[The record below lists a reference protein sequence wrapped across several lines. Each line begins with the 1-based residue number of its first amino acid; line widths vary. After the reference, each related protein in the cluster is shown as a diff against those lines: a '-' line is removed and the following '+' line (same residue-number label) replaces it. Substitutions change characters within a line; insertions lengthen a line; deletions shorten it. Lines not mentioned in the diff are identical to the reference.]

1 MRGSARYGLAICSV
15 SLVVCL
21 KLYFLDLLGEGVPF
35 LLFFGPILLT
45 ANYAG
50 KGPALLAT
58 VLSALAANYFFTSP
72 LFEFGFTALGAV
84 HMAVFLVA
92 GLVIA
97 EVSARLR
104 ESEREA
110 CLQRDLLRT
119 TLLSIGDAVV
129 ATDEAGLVTLMNP
142 VAESLLGYE
151 QEETEGKPLDSI
163 FRIVNETSRETLAN
177 PVRAVLATGTVA
189 GKANHKVLISR
200 DGKEIPIDDSG
211 APIRGSDGVVAGAV
225 LVFRDISER
234 RTAEREAEE
243 SARRLSS
250 VLENIGEGFAILD
263 REWCYVFLNEQT
275 AKIRDHPRHELQGTM
290 FWQDAQDAPSLQ
302 SYQEFHRAVREN
314 VSVHFEERSSSGG
327 HWYAVD
333 AHPSPEGLSVF
344 MRDVSEQRRAAEELR
359 ISNERFRR
367 LYEANLIGIAFWN
380 TKTGV
385 TEGNDE
391 YFRLA
396 GFTRKEFEDRGG
408 IRWKEL
414 TPLEYR
420 EKEDQIIE
428 RMLASGSSGLYEKE
442 YVHRDGT
449 RVPVMIGLALLD
461 KSQQDGVAFAMDI
474 TDRKMAK
481 QQFRQLADHAPVL
494 IWISG
499 PDAGCHFFNKLWLE
513 FTGRTMEQEVGTGWT
528 EGLHPDDSQRC
539 MAIYLASFE
548 ARQKFCM
555 EYRLRRY
562 DGQWRWIL
570 DDGWPMYSMSGEFEG
585 YIGSCVDITDRRDSE
600 EGLQRANTALRR
612 SNEDLRQFAYAA
624 SHDLQEPLRMV
635 SLYSQLLAKKYK
647 GRLDADADQFI
658 DFTTGG
664 AMRMHALVNDLL
676 AFAEVAAN
684 PVEVEAPVAGGAVLE
699 STLAIMRMALETATV
714 SHGELPAVAVHAQH
728 LTQLFQN
735 LIGNAMKYKGEEA
748 PAIHISARRDG
759 GWWVFSVKDNG
770 MGIDPQYHNRIFG
783 IFKRLHGQE
792 YPGTGIGLAIC
803 SRIVERYG
811 GRIWVDSQLG
821 KGTEFLFTL
830 PAAKT

>member
-1 MRGSARYGLAICSV
+1 MQRFARYGLAICSV

-21 KLYFLDLLGEGVPF
+21 KLYFLDFLGEGVPF
-35 LLFFGPILLT
+35 LLFFGPLLLT

-58 VLSALAANYFFTSP
+58 VLSALASNYFFTPP
-72 LFEFGFTALGAV
+72 LFAFGLTALGAV
-84 HMAVFLVA
+84 HVAVFLA
-92 GLVIA
+92 EGLVIA
-97 EVSARLR
+97 EVSARRR
-104 ESEREA
+104 ESETEA
-110 CLQRDLLRT
+110 RLQRDLLRT
-119 TLLSIGDAVV
+119 TLLSIGDGVV
-129 ATDEAGLVTLMNP
+129 ATDAAGRVTLMNP
-142 VAESLLGYE
+142 VAESLLGYG
-151 QEETEGKPLDSI
+151 QEEAEGKPLDSI
-163 FRIVNETSRETLAN
+163 FRIVNETSREMLAN
-177 PVRAVLATGTVA
+177 PVRAVLATDTVA
-189 GKANHKVLISR
+189 GMANHKVLISR

-211 APIRGSDGVVAGAV
+211 APIRGSDGVLAGAV

-250 VLENIGEGFAILD
+250 VLENIGDGFAILD
-263 REWCYVFLNEQT
+263 REWRYIFLNEQ
-275 AKIRDHPRHELQGTM
+275 AARIRDRPRHELPGTM
-290 FWQDAQDAPSLQ
+290 FWQDAPDAPSLQ

-314 VSVHFEERSSSGG
+314 VSVHFEELSSIGG

-385 TEGNDE
+385 TDGNDE

-408 IRWKEL
+408 IGWKEL
-414 TPLEYR
+414 TPPEHR
-420 EKEDQIIE
+420 EKEDQVIE
-428 RMLASGSSGLYEKE
+428 RMLAGGSPGLYEKE

-449 RVPVMIGLALLD
+449 RVPVIIGLALLD
-461 KSQQDGVAFAMDI
+461 KSQLDGVAFAMDI
-474 TDRKMAK
+474 TDRKMAERR
-481 QQFRQLADHAPVL
+481 FRQLADHAQVL

-499 PDAGCHFFNKLWLE
+499 TDAGCHFFNKPWLE
-513 FTGRTMEQEVGTGWT
+513 FTGRTMAQEVGTGWT
-528 EGLHPDDSQRC
+528 EGLHPDDSECC

-548 ARQKFCM
+548 ARQKFRM
-555 EYRLRRY
+555 EYRLRRH

-570 DDGWPMYSMSGEFEG
+570 DDGRPMYSISGEFEG
-585 YIGSCVDITDRRDSE
+585 FIGSCVDITDRRDSE
-600 EGLQRANTALRR
+600 EGLQRANSALRR

-635 SLYSQLLAKKYK
+635 SLYSQLLAKRYK
-647 GRLDADADQFI
+647 GRLDADADEFI
-658 DFTTGG
+658 DFMTGG
-664 AMRMHALVNDLL
+664 AMRMHALVDDLL
-676 AFAEVAAN
+676 AFTKVAEGPA
-684 PVEVEAPVAGGAVLE
+684 EIEAPVAGGAVLE
-699 STLAIMRMALETATV
+699 STLAGMRMPLQGATV
-714 SHGELPAVAVHAQH
+714 THGELPAVAVHAQH

-759 GWWVFSVKDNG
+759 EWWVFSVKDNG

-830 PAAKT
+830 PAA